1 MLREAALAVS
11 LLAMGTAVVPKLE
24 PVGPL
29 TEASVPEAMR
39 SALEPRGERVLLPE
53 GPWCEVWLRKG
64 IPEQKTT
71 TPGTLQK
78 DLGISTAVGV
88 VRFLTSGTD
97 FRGQAIRPGFY
108 TLRYA
113 TIPDDG
119 DHLGVSEYP
128 DFLLM
133 TRLADDPD
141 PGAQFKLEDLWRLS
155 TRVTGTRHPGVLA
168 LTRPSGEKY
177 PSVTLNAA
185 GLVVL
190 QVKARIGAAESAIA
204 LVVKGQA
211 PQ

>member
-1 MLREAALAVS
+1 MLRGAALALS
-11 LLAMGTAVVPKLE
+11 LLAAGSAVVPKLE

-29 TEASVPEAMR
+29 TEASAPEAVR

-53 GPWCEVWLRKG
+53 GPWCEVWLRKR
-64 IPEQKTT
+64 IPEQKTP
-71 TPGTLQK
+71 TPGALRT

-88 VRFLTSGTD
+88 IRFLTSATD

-113 TIPDDG
+113 VIPDDG

-128 DFLLM
+128 DFLLV

-141 PGAQFKLEDLWRLS
+141 PGARFKLEDLSSLS
-155 TRVTGTRHPGVLA
+155 TKATGTRHPGVFA
-168 LTRPSGEKY
+168 LTRPSGEKS

-185 GLVVL
+185 GHVVL